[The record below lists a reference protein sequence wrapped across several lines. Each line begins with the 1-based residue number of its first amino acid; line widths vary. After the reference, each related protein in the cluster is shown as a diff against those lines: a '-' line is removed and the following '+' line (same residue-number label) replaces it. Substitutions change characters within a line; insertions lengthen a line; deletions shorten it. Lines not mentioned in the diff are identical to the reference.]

1 MTQPPATTPS
11 PPGPAPPAPPPAAS
25 PSRPPELPERI
36 KGLASVVANLSWSWN
51 RDARALFRSID
62 QPLWHLTRHN
72 PIELLRRVDP
82 ARLAACAQDPEF
94 LRLYDAVAA
103 AAARERTSE
112 GTWFSASYP
121 DLVNRP
127 IAYFC
132 AEFGLHTS
140 VPIYSGG
147 LGVLAGDHCKAAS
160 DLGVPLV
167 GVGLFY
173 TKGYSDQRLRLDG
186 WQEDADE
193 RFDVAAMPLE
203 RVQVRGDPCLATVR
217 MSGRPVSIGAWRV
230 MVGRVP
236 IFLLVTDLEQND
248 PADRGLSH
256 RLYAGGPD
264 LRLRQEWILGV
275 GGVRVLRALGYDPA
289 AWHANEGHAAFMLV
303 ERVRE
308 LVTRG
313 TPFADALGRVRATS
327 VFTTHT
333 PVPAG
338 HDAFSPEQ
346 VEQCTGPVWQEMGV
360 SRERLFALGH
370 HPALDH
376 DRFHMPVAAI
386 RLSTRVNGV
395 SRRHAEESR
404 RIWAP
409 LWPDRDVARVPIGYV
424 TNGVHIAT
432 WMANPL
438 VALCNAQL
446 GPDWLQRVD
455 EPAFWDSL
463 LSLDDA
469 ALWAVHTELKSQ
481 LLRSIREQARRRWAD
496 QWKEALHLVGAG
508 TLLDQD
514 ALTIGFGRRFATYK
528 RADLIFR
535 DPDRLQRLLVNPWR
549 PVQIVFAGKA
559 HPADEPGKQVLQ
571 RVYAHTREAR
581 FEGRIAFI
589 EDYEMHVA
597 HHLVQGVDLWLN
609 VPRPPLEACG
619 TSGMKAGLNGVPQL
633 STLDGWWSEGY
644 DGRNGWAIPPAA
656 AGEDVD
662 AADARAL
669 YGLLETQVVPLF
681 YDRDAQGV
689 PRGWVDKMKRALRT
703 AGARFTAQRMVRQ
716 YFMEYYAPALRGQS
730 PPDDPP
736 TA

>member
-1 MTQPPATTPS
+1 MTQP
-11 PPGPAPPAPPPAAS
+11 
-25 PSRPPELPERI
+25 LPQRI
-36 KGLASVVANLSWSWN
+36 KGLSDVARNLSWSWN
-51 RDARALFRSID
+51 RDARALFRSVD
-62 QPLWHLTRHN
+62 QALWHLTRHN

-82 ARLAACAQDPEF
+82 ARLAACAQDPAF
-94 LRLYDAVAA
+94 LQRYDAIVEWNAWVAA
-103 AAARERTSE
+103 THD
-112 GTWFSASYP
+112 TWFETSYP
-121 DLVNRP
+121 NLAQHR

-132 AEFGLHTS
+132 AEFGLHNS

-147 LGVLAGDHCKAAS
+147 LGLLAGDHCKAAS

-186 WQEDADE
+186 WQEDAEE
-193 RFDVAAMPLE
+193 RFDVAATPLE
-203 RVQVRGDPCLATVR
+203 PVRGPKGDPCLATVR
-217 MSGRPVSIGAWRV
+217 VSGRPVSVGAWRV
-230 MVGRVP
+230 TVGRVP
-236 IFLLVTDLEQND
+236 IFLLDTGLEQND
-248 PADRGLSH
+248 PADRSLSN
-256 RLYAGGPD
+256 RLYAGGPE

-275 GGVRVLRALGYDPA
+275 AGVRVLRTLGYDPTV
-289 AWHANEGHAAFMLV
+289 WHANEGHAAFMLV

-313 TPFADALGRVRATS
+313 TPFADAVRRVRSTS

-338 HDAFSPEQ
+338 HDTFSLEQ
-346 VEQCTGPVWQEMGV
+346 LEQCTGPVWQEMGV
-360 SRERLFALGH
+360 SRDQLFRLGH
-370 HPALDH
+370 HPVQDH

-386 RLSTRVNGV
+386 RLSGGVNGV
-395 SRRHAEESR
+395 SRRHGEESR

-409 LWPDRDVARVPIGYV
+409 LWPGREVARVPIGHV
-424 TNGVHIAT
+424 TNGVHVAT

-438 VALCNAQL
+438 VTLLTAHL
-446 GPDWLQRVD
+446 GQDWLLQ
-455 EPAFWDSL
+455 
-463 LSLDDA
+463 LDDPAVWSKALEVDGA
-469 ALWAVHTELKSQ
+469 ALWAVHTQLKSH
-481 LLRSIREQARRRWAD
+481 LMRSIREQARRRWAD

-508 TLLDQD
+508 TLLDQE
-514 ALTIGFGRRFATYK
+514 ALTIGFARRFATYK

-535 DPDRLQRLLVNPWR
+535 DADRLQRLLVNPWR

-571 RVYAHTREAR
+571 RVYAYTREAR

-597 HHLVQGVDLWLN
+597 HRLVQGVDLWLN
-609 VPRPPLEACG
+609 VPRAPLEACG

-644 DGRNGWAIPPAA
+644 DGSNGWAIPAA
-656 AGEDVD
+656 PVGQDGD
-662 AADARAL
+662 AADAEQL
-669 YGLLETQVVPLF
+669 YRLLEQEVVPLF

-689 PRGWVDKMKRALRT
+689 PRGWVEKMKHAMHT
-703 AGARFTAQRMVRQ
+703 AGERFTAQRMLRH
-716 YFMEYYAPALRGQS
+716 YLTEYYEPAIRGQM
-730 PPDDPP
+730 PDDPP

>member
-1 MTQPPATTPS
+1 MT
-11 PPGPAPPAPPPAAS
+11 PPPS
-25 PSRPPELPERI
+25 LPERI
-36 KGLASVVANLSWSWN
+36 KGLSAVAANLSWSWD

-62 QPLWHLTRHN
+62 QALWHLTRHN

-82 ARLAACAQDPEF
+82 ARLAACAQDPAF
-94 LRLYDAVAA
+94 LQRYDAIVEWNAWVAA
-103 AAARERTSE
+103 THD
-112 GTWFSASYP
+112 TWFETSYP
-121 DLVNRP
+121 TLARHR

-132 AEFGLHTS
+132 AEFGLHNS

-147 LGVLAGDHCKAAS
+147 LGLLAGDHCKAAS

-186 WQEDADE
+186 WQEDAEE
-193 RFDVAAMPLE
+193 RFDVAATPLE
-203 RVQVRGDPCLATVR
+203 PVRGPKGDPCLATVR
-217 MSGRPVSIGAWRV
+217 VSGRSVSVGAWRV
-230 MVGRVP
+230 TVGRVP
-236 IFLLVTDLEQND
+236 IFLLDTGLEQND
-248 PADRGLSH
+248 PADRSLSN
-256 RLYAGGPD
+256 RLYAGGPE

-275 GGVRVLRALGYDPA
+275 AGVRVLRTLGYDPVV
-289 AWHANEGHAAFMLV
+289 WHANEGHAAFMLV

-313 TPFADALGRVRATS
+313 TPFAEAVRRVRATS

-338 HDAFSPEQ
+338 HDTFSLEQ
-346 VEQCTGPVWQEMGV
+346 LEQCTGPVWQEMGV
-360 SRERLFALGH
+360 SREELFRLGH
-370 HPALDH
+370 HPVQDH

-386 RLSTRVNGV
+386 RLSGGVNGV
-395 SRRHAEESR
+395 SRRHGEESR

-409 LWPDRDVARVPIGYV
+409 LWPGREVPKVPIGHV
-424 TNGVHIAT
+424 TNGVHVAT
-432 WMANPL
+432 WIANPL
-438 VALCNAQL
+438 VTLLNAHL
-446 GPDWLQRVD
+446 GAEWL
-455 EPAFWDSL
+455 L
-463 LSLDDA
+463 GLDDPALWSKVLELDGA
-469 ALWAVHTELKSQ
+469 ALWAVHNELKSH
-481 LLRSIREQARRRWAD
+481 LMRSIREQARRRWAD

-508 TLLDQD
+508 TLLDQE
-514 ALTIGFGRRFATYK
+514 ALTIGFARRFATYK

-535 DPDRLQRLLVNPWR
+535 DADRLQRLLVNPWR

-597 HHLVQGVDLWLN
+597 HRLVQGVDLWLN

-644 DGRNGWAIPPAA
+644 DGSNGWAIPPAP
-656 AGEDVD
+656 AGQDGD
-662 AADARAL
+662 AADAEQL
-669 YGLLETQVVPLF
+669 YRLLEQEVVPLF
-681 YDRDAQGV
+681 YDRDAQGI
-689 PRGWVDKMKRALRT
+689 PRGWVERMKHAMHT
-703 AGARFTAQRMVRQ
+703 AGERFTAQRMVRQ
-716 YFMEYYAPALRGQS
+716 YLTEYYEPAIRGEM
-730 PPDDPP
+730 PDDPP

>member
-1 MTQPPATTPS
+1 MN
-11 PPGPAPPAPPPAAS
+11 
-25 PSRPPELPERI
+25 LPDRI
-36 KGLASVVANLSWSWN
+36 AGLSAVAANLSWSWN

-62 QPLWHLTRHN
+62 QALWHLTRHN

-94 LRLYDAVAA
+94 LKRYDTIVEWNGFVAA
-103 AAARERTSE
+103 THD
-112 GTWFSASYP
+112 TWFEKSYP
-121 DLVNRP
+121 ELAPRR

-132 AEFGLHTS
+132 AEFGLHNS

-173 TKGYSDQRLRLDG
+173 TKGYADQRLRLDG
-186 WQEDADE
+186 WQEDAEE
-193 RFDVAAMPLE
+193 RVEIASMPLE
-203 RVQVRGDPCLATVR
+203 QVRGPKGDPCLATVK
-217 MSGRPVSIGAWRV
+217 MSGRTVSVGAWRLT
-230 MVGRVP
+230 VGRVP
-236 IFLLVTDLEQND
+236 IFLLDTGLEQND
-248 PADRGLSH
+248 PADRGLSN

-275 GGVRVLRALGYDPA
+275 GGVRVLRALGYDPGV
-289 AWHANEGHAAFMLV
+289 WHANEGHAAFMLV

-313 TPFADALGRVRATS
+313 TPFDEAVRRVRASS

-338 HDAFSPEQ
+338 HDTFSPEQ
-346 VEQCTGPVWQEMGV
+346 IELCTGPLWQEMGV
-360 SRERLFALGH
+360 TREQVLRLGH
-370 HPALDH
+370 HPVQDH
-376 DRFHMPVAAI
+376 GLFHMPVAAM
-386 RLSTRVNGV
+386 RLSAGVNGV
-395 SRRHAEESR
+395 ARRHGQESR

-409 LWPDRDVARVPIGYV
+409 LWPGREVDKVPIGYV
-424 TNGVHIAT
+424 TNGVHAAT
-432 WMANPL
+432 WIANPL
-438 VALCNAQL
+438 VTFLNAQL
-446 GPDWLQRVD
+446 GPDWLLRI
-455 EPAFWDSL
+455 
-463 LSLDDA
+463 DDA
-469 ALWAVHTELKSQ
+469 ALWSKVLELDDAGLWAVHNELKST
-481 LLRSIREQARRRWAD
+481 LMRHIREQARRRWAD

-514 ALTIGFGRRFATYK
+514 ALTIGFARRFATYK
-528 RADLIFR
+528 RADLMFR
-535 DPDRLQRLLVNPWR
+535 DADRLQRLLVNPWR

-559 HPADEPGKQVLQ
+559 HPADEPGKQILQ
-571 RVYAHTREAR
+571 RVYAFTREAR

-597 HHLVQGVDLWLN
+597 HRLVQGVDLWLN
-609 VPRPPLEACG
+609 VPRAPLEASG

-644 DGRNGWAIPPAA
+644 DGTNGWAIEP
-656 AGEDVD
+656 GQDD
-662 AADARAL
+662 ATDAEQL
-669 YGLLETQVVPLF
+669 YRLLEQDVVPLF
-681 YDRDAQGV
+681 YERDAQGV
-689 PRGWVDKMKRALRT
+689 PHGWVKKMKHAMHI

-716 YFMEYYAPALRGQS
+716 YLTEYYVPAIRGQMR
-730 PPDDPP
+730 DDPP

>member
-1 MTQPPATTPS
+1 MTPS
-11 PPGPAPPAPPPAAS
+11 APS
-25 PSRPPELPERI
+25 PKLPERI
-36 KGLASVVANLSWSWN
+36 KGLSSIVANLSWSWN

-62 QPLWHLTRHN
+62 QALWHLTRHN

-82 ARLAACAQDPEF
+82 ARLAASAQDAEF
-94 LRLYDAVAA
+94 LKRYDAIVEWNGFVAA
-103 AAARERTSE
+103 THD
-112 GTWFSASYP
+112 TWFETSYP
-121 DLVNRP
+121 DLAERR

-132 AEFGLHTS
+132 AEFGLHNS

-173 TKGYSDQRLRLDG
+173 TKGYADQRLRLDG
-186 WQEDADE
+186 WQEDAEE
-193 RFDVAAMPLE
+193 RVAIASMPLE
-203 RVQVRGDPCLATVR
+203 QVRTPKGDPCLATVK
-217 MSGRPVSIGAWRV
+217 MSGRTVSVGAWRLT
-230 MVGRVP
+230 VGRVP
-236 IFLLVTDLEQND
+236 IVLLDTGLEQND
-248 PADRGLSH
+248 PADRGLSN
-256 RLYAGGPD
+256 RLYAGGPE

-289 AWHANEGHAAFMLV
+289 VWHANEGHAAFMLV

-313 TPFADALGRVRATS
+313 TPFAEAVRRVRASS

-338 HDAFSPEQ
+338 HDTFSPEQ
-346 VEQCTGPVWQEMGV
+346 LEECTGPLWQEMGV
-360 SRERLFALGH
+360 TREQVLRLGH
-370 HPALDH
+370 HPVQDH

-386 RLSTRVNGV
+386 RLSAGVNGV
-395 SRRHAEESR
+395 ARRHGEESR

-409 LWPDRDVARVPIGYV
+409 LWPDRPVERVPIGYV
-424 TNGVHIAT
+424 TNGVHAAT
-432 WMANPL
+432 WIANPL
-438 VALCNAQL
+438 VTFLNAQL
-446 GPDWLQRVD
+446 GPDWLLR
-455 EPAFWDSL
+455 
-463 LSLDDA
+463 LDDA
-469 ALWAVHTELKSQ
+469 TLWNKVLELDDAGLWAVHNELKSH
-481 LLRSIREQARRRWAD
+481 LMRSIREQARRRWAD

-508 TLLDQD
+508 TLLDQE
-514 ALTIGFGRRFATYK
+514 ALTIGFARRFATYK
-528 RADLIFR
+528 RADLMFR
-535 DPDRLQRLLVNPWR
+535 DADRLQRLLVNPWR

-559 HPADEPGKQVLQ
+559 HPADEPGKQILQ
-571 RVYAHTREAR
+571 RVYAFTREAR

-597 HHLVQGVDLWLN
+597 HRLVQGVDLWLN
-609 VPRPPLEACG
+609 VPRAPLEASG

-644 DGRNGWAIPPAA
+644 DGSNGWAIPP
-656 AGEDVD
+656 GPPPGDD
-662 AADARAL
+662 AADAEQL
-669 YGLLETQVVPLF
+669 YRLLEHEVVPLF

-689 PRGWVDKMKRALRT
+689 PHGWVKKMKHAMHI

-716 YFMEYYAPALRGQS
+716 YLTEYYVPAIRGQM
-730 PPDDPP
+730 PDDPP

>member
-1 MTQPPATTPS
+1 MS
-11 PPGPAPPAPPPAAS
+11 
-25 PSRPPELPERI
+25 LPDRI
-36 KGLASVVANLSWSWN
+36 KGLSSVAANLSWSWN
-51 RDARALFRSID
+51 RDARALFRRID
-62 QPLWHLTRHN
+62 QALWHLTRHN
-72 PIELLRRVDP
+72 PVELLRRVDP

-94 LRLYDAVAA
+94 LRLYDAVVAA
-103 AAARERTSE
+103 AQS
-112 GTWFSASYP
+112 P
-121 DLVNRP
+121 DFVDQP
-127 IAYFC
+127 VAYFC

-173 TKGYSDQRLRLDG
+173 TKGYADQRLRLDG
-186 WQEDADE
+186 WQEDAEE

-203 RVQVRGDPCLATVR
+203 QVRNSRGDACLATVQV
-217 MSGRPVSIGAWRV
+217 SGRPVSVGAWRV
-230 MVGRVP
+230 TVGRVP
-236 IFLLVTDLEQND
+236 ILLLDTDLEQND
-248 PADRGLSH
+248 PADRGLSN

-275 GGVRVLRALGYDPA
+275 AGVRVLRALGYDPA
-289 AWHANEGHAAFMLV
+289 VWHANEGHAAFMLV

-313 TPFADALGRVRATS
+313 TPFDQAVRQVRSTS

-338 HDAFSPEQ
+338 HDTFSPEQ
-346 VEQCTGPVWQEMGV
+346 VEQCTGPVWQEMGI
-360 SRERLFALGH
+360 SRDQLFRLGY
-370 HPALDH
+370 HPAVDH
-376 DRFHMPVAAI
+376 GRFHMPVAAI
-386 RLSTRVNGV
+386 RLSARINGV
-395 SRRHAEESR
+395 SRRHGEESR

-409 LWPDRDVARVPIGYV
+409 LWPDRDVARVPIGHV
-424 TNGVHIAT
+424 TNGVHVPT

-438 VALCNAQL
+438 VTLLNAQL
-446 GPDWLQRVD
+446 GPDWLQRMAD
-455 EPAFWDSL
+455 PALWNKVL
-463 LSLDDA
+463 ELDGA
-469 ALWAVHTELKSQ
+469 PLWAVRNELKSH
-481 LLRSIREQARRRWAD
+481 LMRSIREQARRRWAD

-508 TLLDQD
+508 TLLDQE

-535 DPDRLQRLLVNPWR
+535 DLDRLQRLLVNPWR

-589 EDYEMHVA
+589 EDYDMHVA
-597 HHLVQGVDLWLN
+597 HRLVQGVDLWLN

-644 DGRNGWAIPPAA
+644 DGSNGWAIQP
-656 AGEDVD
+656 GQDD
-662 AADARAL
+662 AADAEQL
-669 YGLLETQVVPLF
+669 YRLLEQEVVPLF
-681 YDRDAQGV
+681 YERDPQGV
-689 PRGWVDKMKRALRT
+689 PRGWVEKMKHAMHV

-716 YFMEYYAPALRGQS
+716 YVTEYYEPAIRGQMS
-730 PPDDPP
+730 DDPP